1 MSDFTSSLTGT
12 ITEEQRLAE
21 IKRLESSY
29 IMYEKA
35 KVEMVENRKNLKDQF
50 GNPKYTAS
58 SIDSTMEMI
67 ENMQRDIVEQYVMY
81 GGEESVIKSL
91 DINSE
96 VVPNTTTTDTV
107 KEDEVEDDTPK
118 TVKIGDGVMEY
129 LQSISDKP
137 TQKETTT
144 TYSAYKDED
153 EFDVSKIKEQ
163 FDVIP
168 LPSKGEGYANKMKT
182 IPVSY
187 LTAYDENIIVSPN
200 LYRDGTFI
208 DVLLRNKVLNPA
220 VDPKDLLP
228 GDRDAI
234 VLWLRATG
242 YGNEFPVTV
251 TDDQTGKEF
260 STVIDL
266 SKINYKEFNLKGDEN
281 GWFEFVTPSTKD
293 KIKFTFL
300 TYAENVEIIEK
311 DNEEDVAIKKEELLD
326 MSKRLEKYKKDSLSK
341 TYNKKFVK
349 RIDDAISTLEDW
361 SDNIVVENRTTISH
375 TLTNRLIKMIKSVNG
390 VTDRKFIKEYV
401 VKMNI
406 RDSSAL
412 RKYVIEHEPGLDFNI
427 EVERPQ
433 SLGGGSMTTFLTLD
447 QFIFLNIA

>member
-1 MSDFTSSLTGT
+1 
-12 ITEEQRLAE
+12 
-21 IKRLESSY
+21 
-29 IMYEKA
+29 
-35 KVEMVENRKNLKDQF
+35 
-50 GNPKYTAS
+50 
-58 SIDSTMEMI
+58 
-67 ENMQRDIVEQYVMY
+67 
-81 GGEESVIKSL
+81 
-91 DINSE
+91 
-96 VVPNTTTTDTV
+96 
-107 KEDEVEDDTPK
+107 
-118 TVKIGDGVMEY
+118 MEY

-144 TYSAYKDED
+144 YSTYKDED

-300 TYAENVEIIEK
+300 TYAENIEIIEK
-311 DNEEDVAIKKEELLD
+311 DKEEDVAIKKEELLD
-326 MSKRLEKYKKDSLSK
+326 ISKRLEKYKKDSLSK

-433 SLGGGSMTTFLTLD
+433 SLGGGSMTTFLTFD

>member
-1 MSDFTSSLTGT
+1 MSDFTNSVTGT
-12 ITEEQRLAE
+12 ITEEQRVAE
-21 IKRLESSY
+21 IKRLEASY
-29 IMYEKA
+29 LMYEKA

-50 GNPKYTAS
+50 GNPKYTES
-58 SIDSTMEMI
+58 SINSTMEMI
-67 ENMQRDIVEQYVMY
+67 DNMQRDIVDQYIMY
-81 GGEESVIKSL
+81 GGDEKTLKEMDV
-91 DINSE
+91 
-96 VVPNTTTTDTV
+96 NTTINTNLENDGDE
-107 KEDEVEDDTPK
+107 KEDKTPSEK
-118 TVKIGDGVMEY
+118 NVRIGDGVMEY
-129 LQSISDKP
+129 LESISDAPIQTEK
-137 TQKETTT
+137 T
-144 TYSAYKDED
+144 TYSTYKDEE
-153 EFDVSKIKEQ
+153 EFDVSKVKEQ

-168 LPSKGEGYANKMKT
+168 LPSKGECYANKMKT
-182 IPVSY
+182 MPVSY

-234 VLWLRATG
+234 ILWLRATG

-266 SKINYKEFNLKGDEN
+266 SKINYKEFTLKGDEN
-281 GWFEFVTPSTKD
+281 GWFEFITPTTKD
-293 KIKFTFL
+293 KIKFAFL
-300 TYAENVEIIEK
+300 TYGENVEIMDK
-311 DNEEDVAIKKEELLD
+311 DKEEDVSIKKEELLD
-326 MSKRLEKYKKDSLSK
+326 MAKRIEKYKNDSLSK
-341 TYNKKFVK
+341 TYNKKFTK
-349 RIDDAISTLEDW
+349 RIEDAISTLEDW
-361 SDNIVVENRTTISH
+361 HDNIVTESKTKISH

-433 SLGGGSMTTFLTLD
+433 SLGGGSMTTFLTFD